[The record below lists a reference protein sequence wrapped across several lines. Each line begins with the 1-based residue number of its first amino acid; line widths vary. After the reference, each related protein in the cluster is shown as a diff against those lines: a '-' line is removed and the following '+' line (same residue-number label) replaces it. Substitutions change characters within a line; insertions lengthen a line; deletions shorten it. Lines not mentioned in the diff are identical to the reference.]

1 MSAQDW
7 SLPVPLHEVA
17 RGAKSF
23 TVDADEATRAGIART
38 LDLAALLSFEASV
51 RVKPWLDGAE
61 LDGRWSARVRQVCG
75 VSLDE
80 FETPLSGEFHLHVVP
95 AGSDLAPTDDDE
107 LTADPEAPDPPDVL
121 EGDEIDVAAYLV
133 EHLAL
138 ELDPFPRKP
147 GVVFEPP
154 EEPGEPSPFAA
165 LARLKPL
172 GDA

>member
-1 MSAQDW
+1 MSARDW
-7 SLPVPLHEVA
+7 ALPVALHEVA
-17 RGAKSF
+17 RGPKTF
-23 TVDADEATRAGIART
+23 TVDADEPTRAGIART
-38 LDLAALLSFEASV
+38 LDLAGLLSFQASV

-61 LDGRWSARVRQVCG
+61 IDGRWTARVRQVCG

-95 AGSDLAPTDDDE
+95 AGSPMAAGPDDD
-107 LTADPEAPDPPDVL
+107 LTADPPDLLEADA
-121 EGDEIDVAAYLV
+121 IDVAAYLF

-154 EEPGEPSPFAA
+154 PEPGEPSPFAA
-165 LARLKPL
+165 LARLKPR